1 MSDQIFVSN
10 LSEVW
15 VVGSRGGGRGL
26 LDPYSGVEDVT
37 LNSELGASAEDLFCL
52 FFFAVVA
59 GIFQLLPRRE
69 VGVHAP
75 PPPEINHFVHLVPKI
90 NVLNSHGPCFPK
102 LPFLPCSHHFRHLFP
117 CCVPEIIATDVM
129 LGVNHHVI
137 FKGVSVCVC
146 GGGLFIF

>member
-1 MSDQIFVSN
+1 MS
-10 LSEVW
+10 
-15 VVGSRGGGRGL
+15 
-26 LDPYSGVEDVT
+26 
-37 LNSELGASAEDLFCL
+37 SELLQKICFV

-102 LPFLPCSHHFRHLFP
+102 LPFLSCSHHFRHLFP

-137 FKGVSVCVC
+137 FKGVSVCVW
-146 GGGLFIF
+146 GGGGCLFFNLTLNMQEKQIGSKGE